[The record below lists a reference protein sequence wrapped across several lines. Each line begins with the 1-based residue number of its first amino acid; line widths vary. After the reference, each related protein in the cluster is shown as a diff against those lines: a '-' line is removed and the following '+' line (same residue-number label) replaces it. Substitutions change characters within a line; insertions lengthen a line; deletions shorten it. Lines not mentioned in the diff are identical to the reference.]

1 MRQFPIAGYNPTDGY
16 PTKHE
21 NHRQI
26 LGTRVIWQAHL
37 QVYDATEWLKLHPG
51 GEMCILNMAGQ
62 DATDAF
68 RAFHKPKVCQC
79 FCYVLSSVGKKE
91 LAMDQTLIGERIR

>member
-1 MRQFPIAGYNPTDGY
+1 MLSGSQCGRFPLQGPIQSNRSDCGY

-21 NHRQI
+21 NHLLI
-26 LGTRVIWQAHL
+26 LGTRVTWQAHL

-51 GEMCILNMAGQ
+51 GEMCILNMGGQ

-68 RAFHKPKVCQC
+68 RAFHKPKVCKM
-79 FCYVLSSVGKKE
+79 L
-91 LAMDQTLIGERIR
+91 LL